1 MSSPLHILK
10 LGGKVIDDTALLTQV
25 LQAFLQKDGQKIIIH
40 GGGKRATELSEQMGV
55 PAQMVNG
62 RRITDSAALDI
73 ATMVYAGLLNKN
85 IVAKIQALGSNAL
98 GLSGADGNV
107 ILARQR
113 AVKEIDYGW
122 VGDID
127 QVNAEAINKLLTAGF
142 TPVFCAITHNGQGQL
157 LNTNADTIASKV
169 ATSMAGLYEV
179 ALYLCLDKNGVLLDP
194 KDDLSVIPQL
204 NAADYEKYKLE
215 GVVSDGMLP
224 KLDNAFDALAEG
236 VKKVIIC
243 GPQSLIEGGGTTIL

>member
-1 MSSPLHILK
+1 MSSPLSILK
-10 LGGKVIDDTALLTQV
+10 LGGKVIDDRALLTKV
-25 LQAFLQKDGQKIIIH
+25 LEAFLKKEGQKIIIH

-55 PAQMVNG
+55 PARMVNG
-62 RRITDSAALDI
+62 RRITDAASLDI

-85 IVAKIQALGSNAL
+85 IVALLQSLGCNAL

-107 ILARQR
+107 ILAHQR
-113 AVKEIDYGW
+113 EVKDIDYGL

-127 QVNAEAINKLLTAGF
+127 FVNADAIHRLLAADF
-142 TPVFCAITHNGQGQL
+142 TPVLCAITHNGQGQL
-157 LNTNADTIASKV
+157 LNTNADTIASRT
-169 ATSMAGLYEV
+169 ATGMANLYEV

-194 KDDLSVIPQL
+194 QDDHSVIPKL
-204 NAADYEKYKLE
+204 DAADYARYQTE

-224 KLDNAFDALAEG
+224 KLDNAFDALQQG

-243 GPQSLIEGGGTTIL
+243 GPSSIIEGGGTVIV

>member
-10 LGGKVIDDTALLTQV
+10 LGGKVIDDSFLLTQV

-55 PAQMVNG
+55 PARMVNG

-127 QVNAEAINKLLTAGF
+127 QVNAEAIDKLLAAGF

-169 ATSMAGLYEV
+169 ATGMAGLYEV

-194 KDDLSVIPQL
+194 KDDRSVIPQL
-204 NAADYEKYKLE
+204 NAADYERYKLE

-224 KLDNAFDALAEG
+224 KLDSAFDALAEG

-243 GPQSLIEGGGTTIL
+243 GPQSLIEGGGTMIL